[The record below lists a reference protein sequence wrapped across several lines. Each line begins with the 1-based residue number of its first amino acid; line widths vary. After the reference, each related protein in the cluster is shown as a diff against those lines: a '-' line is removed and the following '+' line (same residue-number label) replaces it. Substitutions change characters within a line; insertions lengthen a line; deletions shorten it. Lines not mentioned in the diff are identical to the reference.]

1 MENRSYALMTGVF
14 TIALLVA
21 TILIGLWFNRDK
33 TELVPYEIVTTQS
46 IPGLNPQA
54 TVRYRGLEIGRVE
67 EIVFDPRVT
76 GQILIRLAVDE
87 ASPITSTT
95 FASLGYQGVT
105 GIAFIQLDDDRT
117 GSPRLAANGSG
128 ATPRIP
134 LRPGLLDQLEDR
146 GLAILEKAEKVTASL
161 DELLSVENRATM
173 VGAFESVDRAAEAY
187 AAIPQRLDPVLDQL
201 PGLVN
206 KVNRSMDSIDTLAN
220 SATSM
225 TRNYDQLAT
234 RLQAPDGPIERLNS
248 TIGALGAATS
258 ELELETLPHV
268 VQMTDEA
275 RASLRAVRRT
285 ANSFTDRP
293 QSILF
298 GTPGDAPG
306 PGEPGFTPPTK

>member
-1 MENRSYALMTGVF
+1 MENRSHALMTGIF

-21 TILIGLWFNRDK
+21 TVLIGLWFNRDK
-33 TELVPYEIVTTQS
+33 TELVQYEIVTTQS

-54 TVRYRGLEIGRVE
+54 TVRYRGLEIGRVDT
-67 EIVFDPRVT
+67 IVFDPRVT
-76 GQILIRLAVDE
+76 GQILIRLSVDE

-95 FASLGYQGVT
+95 YASLGYQGVT
-105 GIAFIQLDDDRT
+105 GIAFIQLNDERT
-117 GSPRLAANGSG
+117 GSPRLKTGSD
-128 ATPRIP
+128 AIARIP

-146 GLAILEKAEKVTASL
+146 GLAILVKAEQITTSL
-161 DELLSVENRATM
+161 DELLSPENRATM
-173 VGAFESVDRAAEAY
+173 LGAFESVDRAAEAY
-187 AAIPQRLDPVLDQL
+187 AAIPQRLDPVLNQL
-201 PGLVN
+201 PSLIT
-206 KVNRSMDSIDTLAN
+206 KVDRSMDSIDTLAT

-225 TRNYDQLAT
+225 TRNYDNLAT
-234 RLQAPDGPIERLNS
+234 RLQAPDGPIERLNG

-285 ANSFTDRP
+285 ANSFSDRP

-306 PGEPGFTPPTK
+306 PGEPGFAPPTK

>member
-1 MENRSYALMTGVF
+1 MENRSHALMTGVF

-21 TILIGLWFNRDK
+21 TVLIGLWFNRDK
-33 TELVPYEIVTTQS
+33 TELVPYEMVTTQS

-54 TVRYRGLEIGRVE
+54 TVRYRGLEVGRVD
-67 EIVFDPRVT
+67 EIIFDPRVT
-76 GQILIRLAVDE
+76 GQILIRLSVDK

-95 FASLGYQGVT
+95 FATLGYQGVT
-105 GIAFIQLDDDRT
+105 GIAFIQLDDERT
-117 GSPRLAANGSG
+117 GSPRLATGGDRIA
-128 ATPRIP
+128 RIP

-161 DELLSVENRATM
+161 DELLSDENRTKM
-173 VGAFESVDRAAEAY
+173 VGAFESVERAADAY
-187 AAIPQRLDPVLDQL
+187 AAIPQRLDPVLNQL
-201 PGLVN
+201 PGLVT
-206 KVNRSMDSIDTLAN
+206 KVNRSMDSVDTLAT

-234 RLQAPDGPIERLNS
+234 RLQAPDGPIERLNT

-258 ELELETLPHV
+258 HLELETLPHV

-285 ANSFTDRP
+285 ANSFSDRP

-306 PGEPGFTPPTK
+306 PGEPGFAPPTK

>member
-1 MENRSYALMTGVF
+1 MENRSHALMTGIF

-21 TILIGLWFNRDK
+21 TILVGLWFNRDK

-54 TVRYRGLEIGRVE
+54 TVRYRGLEVGRVD

-76 GQILIRLAVDE
+76 GQILIKLSVDA

-95 FASLGYQGVT
+95 YATLGYQGVT
-105 GIAFIQLDDDRT
+105 GIAFIQLDDERT
-117 GSPRLAANGSG
+117 GSPRLATNGERI
-128 ATPRIP
+128 ARIP

-161 DELLSVENRATM
+161 DELLSEDNRARM
-173 VGAFESVDRAAEAY
+173 VGAFESVDRAADAY
-187 AAIPQRLDPVLDQL
+187 AAIPERLDPVLDQL
-201 PGLVN
+201 PGLVK
-206 KVNRSMDSIDTLAN
+206 KVDRSMDSIDTLAT

-234 RLQAPDGPIERLNS
+234 RLQAPDGPIERLNT
-248 TIGALGAATS
+248 TIGAPGAATS

-268 VQMTDEA
+268 VRMTDEA

-285 ANSFTDRP
+285 ANSFSDRP

-306 PGEPGFTPPTK
+306 PGEPGFVPPTK

>member
-1 MENRSYALMTGVF
+1 MENRSHALMTGIF

-21 TILIGLWFNRDK
+21 TVLIGLWFNRDK

-54 TVRYRGLEIGRVE
+54 TVRYRGLEIGRVDT
-67 EIVFDPRVT
+67 IIFDPRVT
-76 GQILIRLAVDE
+76 GQILIRLSVDE

-95 FASLGYQGVT
+95 YASLGYQGVT
-105 GIAFIQLDDDRT
+105 GIAFIQLNDERT
-117 GSPRLAANGSG
+117 GSPRLKTGSD
-128 ATPRIP
+128 AIARIP

-146 GLAILEKAEKVTASL
+146 GLAILVKAEQITTSL
-161 DELLSVENRATM
+161 DELLSPENRATM
-173 VGAFESVDRAAEAY
+173 LGAFESVDRAAEAY
-187 AAIPQRLDPVLDQL
+187 AAIPQRLDPVLDRL
-201 PGLVN
+201 PSLVT
-206 KVNRSMDSIDTLAN
+206 KVDRSMDSIDTLATG
-220 SATSM
+220 ATSM
-225 TRNYDQLAT
+225 TRNYDNLAT

-285 ANSFTDRP
+285 ANSFSDRP

-306 PGEPGFTPPTK
+306 PGEPGFAPPTK

>member
-1 MENRSYALMTGVF
+1 MENRSHALMTGIF

-21 TILIGLWFNRDK
+21 TILVGLWFNRDK

-54 TVRYRGLEIGRVE
+54 TVRYRGLEVGRVD

-76 GQILIRLAVDE
+76 GQILIRLSVDA

-95 FASLGYQGVT
+95 YATLGYQGVT
-105 GIAFIQLDDDRT
+105 GIAFIQLDDERT
-117 GSPRLAANGSG
+117 GSPRLATNGERI
-128 ATPRIP
+128 ARIP
-134 LRPGLLDQLEDR
+134 LRPGLLDQLEER

-161 DELLSVENRATM
+161 DELLSEDNRARM

-187 AAIPQRLDPVLDQL
+187 AAIPERLDPVLDQL
-201 PGLVN
+201 PGLVK
-206 KVNRSMDSIDTLAN
+206 KVDRSMDSIDTLAT
-220 SATSM
+220 SATAM

-234 RLQAPDGPIERLNS
+234 RLQAPDGPIERLNT

-268 VQMTDEA
+268 VRMTDEA

-285 ANSFTDRP
+285 ANSFSDRP

-306 PGEPGFTPPTK
+306 PGEPGFVPPTK

>member
-1 MENRSYALMTGVF
+1 MENRSHALMTGIF

-21 TILIGLWFNRDK
+21 TILVGLWFNRDK

-54 TVRYRGLEIGRVE
+54 TVRYRGLEVGRVD

-76 GQILIRLAVDE
+76 GQILIRLSVDA

-95 FASLGYQGVT
+95 FATLGYQGVT
-105 GIAFIQLDDDRT
+105 GIAFIQLDDERT
-117 GSPRLAANGSG
+117 GSPRLQTGGERIA
-128 ATPRIP
+128 RIP

-161 DELLSVENRATM
+161 DELLSEDNRAKM
-173 VGAFESVDRAAEAY
+173 VGAFESVERAADAY
-187 AAIPQRLDPVLDQL
+187 AAIPQRLDPVLDRL

-206 KVNRSMDSIDTLAN
+206 KVDRSMDSIDTLAT

-234 RLQAPDGPIERLNS
+234 RLQAPDGPIERLNT

-258 ELELETLPHV
+258 ELELETLPQV
-268 VQMTDEA
+268 VRMTDEA

-285 ANSFTDRP
+285 ANSFSDRP

-298 GTPGDAPG
+298 GAPGGTPG
-306 PGEPGFTPPTK
+306 PGEPGFAPPTK

>member
-1 MENRSYALMTGVF
+1 MENRSHALMTGIF

-21 TILIGLWFNRDK
+21 TVLIGLWFNRDK

-54 TVRYRGLEIGRVE
+54 TVRYRGLEIGRVD
-67 EIVFDPRVT
+67 EIIFDPRVT
-76 GQILIRLAVDE
+76 GQILIRLSVDA

-95 FASLGYQGVT
+95 FATLGYQGVT
-105 GIAFIQLDDDRT
+105 GIAFIQLDDERT
-117 GSPRLAANGSG
+117 GSPRMATGSDRI
-128 ATPRIP
+128 ARIP

-161 DELLSVENRATM
+161 DELLNDENRAKM
-173 VGAFESVDRAAEAY
+173 VGAFESVNRAADAY
-187 AAIPQRLDPVLDQL
+187 AAIPQRLDPVLNQL
-201 PGLVN
+201 PGMVAKAN
-206 KVNRSMDSIDTLAN
+206 DSMDSIQNLAN
-220 SATSM
+220 SANSM

-234 RLQAPDGPIERLNS
+234 RLQAPDGPIERLNT

-258 ELELETLPHV
+258 HLELETLPHV

-285 ANSFTDRP
+285 ANSFSDRP

-306 PGEPGFTPPTK
+306 PGEPGYAPPTK

>member
-1 MENRSYALMTGVF
+1 MENRSHALMTGLF

-21 TILIGLWFNRDK
+21 TVLVGLWLNRDK

-54 TVRYRGLEIGRVE
+54 TVRYRGLEIGRVD
-67 EIVFDPRVT
+67 EIIFDPRVT
-76 GQILIRLAVDE
+76 GQILIRLSVDE
-87 ASPITSTT
+87 ASPVTTTT

-117 GSPRLAANGSG
+117 GSPRLGTDDGRIA
-128 ATPRIP
+128 RIP

-146 GLAILEKAEKVTASL
+146 GLAILEKAEKVTTSL
-161 DELLSVENRATM
+161 NELLNEENRATM
-173 VGAFESVDRAAEAY
+173 IGAFESVDRAAQAY
-187 AAIPQRLDPVLDQL
+187 AAIPERLDPVINQL

-234 RLQAPDGPIERLNS
+234 RLQAPDGPIERLNT

-285 ANSFTDRP
+285 ANSFSDRP

-306 PGEPGFTPPTK
+306 PGEPGFAPPTK

>member
-21 TILIGLWFNRDK
+21 TVLIGLWLNRDK

-54 TVRYRGLEIGRVE
+54 TVRYRGLEVGRVD

-76 GQILIRLAVDE
+76 GQILIKLSVDE
-87 ASPITSTT
+87 ASPITTTT

-117 GSPRLAANGSG
+117 GSPRLSTGGERTA
-128 ATPRIP
+128 RIP

-146 GLAILEKAEKVTASL
+146 GLAILEKAEKITEQLNVL
-161 DELLSVENRATM
+161 VGPENQAVI
-173 VGAFESVDRAAEAY
+173 VGAFASIDKTAQAY
-187 AAIPQRLDPVLDQL
+187 AAIPERLGPTLDRL
-201 PGLVN
+201 PGLAA
-206 KVNRSMDSIDTLAN
+206 KMDTSLDSFNALSS

-225 TRNYDQLAT
+225 TRNYDQLAI
-234 RLQAPDGPIERLNS
+234 RLQAPDGPIERLNNA
-248 TIGALGAATS
+248 IGSLGAATS

-275 RASLRAVRRT
+275 RASLRAVKRT
-285 ANSFTDRP
+285 ANSLSERP

-298 GTPGDAPG
+298 GAPGDAPG
-306 PGEPGFTPPTK
+306 PGEPGFVPPTK

>member
-1 MENRSYALMTGVF
+1 MENRSHALMTGIF

-21 TILIGLWFNRDK
+21 TVLIGLWFNRDK

-54 TVRYRGLEIGRVE
+54 TVRYRGLEIGRVD
-67 EIVFDPRVT
+67 EIIFDPRVT
-76 GQILIRLAVDE
+76 GQILIRLSVDA
-87 ASPITSTT
+87 ASPITNTT
-95 FASLGYQGVT
+95 FATLGYQGVT
-105 GIAFIQLDDDRT
+105 GIAFIQLDDERT
-117 GSPRLAANGSG
+117 GSPRMATGSDRI
-128 ATPRIP
+128 ARIP

-161 DELLSVENRATM
+161 DELLSEDNRAKM
-173 VGAFESVDRAAEAY
+173 VGAFESVDRAADAY

-206 KVNRSMDSIDTLAN
+206 KVNRSMDSVDTLAT

-234 RLQAPDGPIERLNS
+234 RLQAPDGPIERLNT

-258 ELELETLPHV
+258 HLELETLPHV

-285 ANSFTDRP
+285 ANSFSDRP

-306 PGEPGFTPPTK
+306 PGEPGFVPPTK

>member
-1 MENRSYALMTGVF
+1 MENRSHALMTGIF

-21 TILIGLWFNRDK
+21 TVLVGLWFNRDK

-54 TVRYRGLEIGRVE
+54 TVRYRGLEVGRVD

-76 GQILIRLAVDE
+76 GQILIKLSVDA

-95 FASLGYQGVT
+95 FATLGYQGVT
-105 GIAFIQLDDDRT
+105 GIAFIQLDDERT
-117 GSPRLAANGSG
+117 GSPRLATNGERI
-128 ATPRIP
+128 ARIP

-161 DELLSVENRATM
+161 DELLSEDNRAKM
-173 VGAFESVDRAAEAY
+173 VGAFESVDRAADAY
-187 AAIPQRLDPVLDQL
+187 AAIPERLDPVLDQL
-201 PGLVN
+201 PGLVK
-206 KVNRSMDSIDTLAN
+206 KVDRSMDSIDTLAT

-234 RLQAPDGPIERLNS
+234 RLQAPDGPIERLNT

-268 VQMTDEA
+268 VRMTDEA

-285 ANSFTDRP
+285 ANSFSDRP

-306 PGEPGFTPPTK
+306 PGEPGFVPPTK

>member
-1 MENRSYALMTGVF
+1 MENRSHALMTGIF

-21 TILIGLWFNRDK
+21 TILVGLWFNRDK

-54 TVRYRGLEIGRVE
+54 TVRYRGLEVGRVD

-76 GQILIRLAVDE
+76 GQILIRLSVDA

-95 FASLGYQGVT
+95 YATLGYQGVT
-105 GIAFIQLDDDRT
+105 GIAFIQLDDERT
-117 GSPRLAANGSG
+117 GSPRLATNGERI
-128 ATPRIP
+128 ARIP

-161 DELLSVENRATM
+161 DELLSEDNRAKM
-173 VGAFESVDRAAEAY
+173 VGAFESVDRAADAY

-201 PGLVN
+201 PGLVK
-206 KVNRSMDSIDTLAN
+206 KVDRSMDSIDTLAT
-220 SATSM
+220 SATAM

-234 RLQAPDGPIERLNS
+234 RLQAPDGPIERLNT

-285 ANSFTDRP
+285 ANSFSDRP

-306 PGEPGFTPPTK
+306 PGEPGFVPPTK

>member
-1 MENRSYALMTGVF
+1 MENRSHALMTGIF

-21 TILIGLWFNRDK
+21 TVLIGLWFNRDK
-33 TELVPYEIVTTQS
+33 TELVQYEIVTTQS

-54 TVRYRGLEIGRVE
+54 TVRYRGLEIGRVDT
-67 EIVFDPRVT
+67 IDFDPRVT
-76 GQILIRLAVDE
+76 GQILIRLSVDE

-95 FASLGYQGVT
+95 YASLGYQGVT
-105 GIAFIQLDDDRT
+105 GIAFIQLNDERT
-117 GSPRLAANGSG
+117 GSPRLATGGERIA
-128 ATPRIP
+128 RIP

-146 GLAILEKAEKVTASL
+146 GLAILDKAEKITTSL
-161 DELLSVENRATM
+161 DELLSPENRATM
-173 VGAFESVDRAAEAY
+173 LGAFESVDRAADAY
-187 AAIPQRLDPVLDQL
+187 AAIPQRLDPVLDRL
-201 PGLVN
+201 PSLVT
-206 KVNRSMDSIDTLAN
+206 KVDRSMDSIDTLAA

-225 TRNYDQLAT
+225 TRNYDNLAT

-285 ANSFTDRP
+285 ANSFSDRP

-306 PGEPGFTPPTK
+306 PGEPGFAPPTK

>member
-1 MENRSYALMTGVF
+1 MENRSHALMTGIF

-21 TILIGLWFNRDK
+21 TILVGLWFNRDK

-54 TVRYRGLEIGRVE
+54 TVRYRGLEVGRVD

-76 GQILIRLAVDE
+76 GQILIKLSVDA

-95 FASLGYQGVT
+95 YATLGYQGVT
-105 GIAFIQLDDDRT
+105 GIAFIQLDDERT
-117 GSPRLAANGSG
+117 GSPRLATNGERI
-128 ATPRIP
+128 ARIP

-161 DELLSVENRATM
+161 DELLSEDNRARM
-173 VGAFESVDRAAEAY
+173 VGAFESVDRAADAY
-187 AAIPQRLDPVLDQL
+187 AAIPERLDPVLDQL
-201 PGLVN
+201 PGLVK
-206 KVNRSMDSIDTLAN
+206 KVDRSMDSIDTLAT

-234 RLQAPDGPIERLNS
+234 RLQAPDGPIERLNT

-268 VQMTDEA
+268 VRMTDEA

-285 ANSFTDRP
+285 ANSFSDRP

-306 PGEPGFTPPTK
+306 PGEPGFVPPTK

>member
-1 MENRSYALMTGVF
+1 MENRSHALMTGIF

-21 TILIGLWFNRDK
+21 TVLIGLWFNRDK

-54 TVRYRGLEIGRVE
+54 TVRYRGLEIGRVDT
-67 EIVFDPRVT
+67 IIFDPRVT
-76 GQILIRLAVDE
+76 GQILIRLSVDE

-95 FASLGYQGVT
+95 YASLGYQGVT
-105 GIAFIQLDDDRT
+105 GIAFIQLNDERT
-117 GSPRLAANGSG
+117 GSPRLKTGSD
-128 ATPRIP
+128 AIARIP

-146 GLAILEKAEKVTASL
+146 GLAILVKAEQITTSL
-161 DELLSVENRATM
+161 DELLSPENRATM
-173 VGAFESVDRAAEAY
+173 LGAFESVDRAAEAY
-187 AAIPQRLDPVLDQL
+187 AAIPQRLDPVLNQL
-201 PGLVN
+201 PSLIT
-206 KVNRSMDSIDTLAN
+206 KVDRSMDSIDTLAT

-225 TRNYDQLAT
+225 TRNYDNLAT

-285 ANSFTDRP
+285 ANSFSDRP

-306 PGEPGFTPPTK
+306 PGEPGFAPPTK

>member
-1 MENRSYALMTGVF
+1 MENRSHALMTGIF

-21 TILIGLWFNRDK
+21 TVLIGLWFNRDK

-54 TVRYRGLEIGRVE
+54 TVRYRGLEIGRVDT
-67 EIVFDPRVT
+67 IIFDPRVT
-76 GQILIRLAVDE
+76 GQILIRLSVDK

-95 FASLGYQGVT
+95 YASLGYQGVT
-105 GIAFIQLDDDRT
+105 GIAFIQLNDERT
-117 GSPRLAANGSG
+117 GSPRLKTGSD
-128 ATPRIP
+128 AIARIP

-146 GLAILEKAEKVTASL
+146 GLAILVKAEQITTSL
-161 DELLSVENRATM
+161 DELLSPENRATM
-173 VGAFESVDRAAEAY
+173 LGAFESVDRAADAY
-187 AAIPQRLDPVLDQL
+187 AAIPQRLDPVLDRL
-201 PGLVN
+201 PSLIT
-206 KVNRSMDSIDTLAN
+206 KVDRSMDSIDTLAT

-225 TRNYDQLAT
+225 TRNYDNLAT

-285 ANSFTDRP
+285 ANSFSDRP

-306 PGEPGFTPPTK
+306 PGEPGFAPPTK

>member
-1 MENRSYALMTGVF
+1 MENRSHALMTGVF

-21 TILIGLWFNRDK
+21 TVLIGLWLNRDK

-54 TVRYRGLEIGRVE
+54 TVRYRGLEIGRVD

-76 GQILIRLAVDE
+76 GQILVKLSVDE
-87 ASPITSTT
+87 AAPITTTT

-117 GSPRLAANGSG
+117 GSPRLAAGG
-128 ATPRIP
+128 ERTPRIP

-146 GLAILEKAEKVTASL
+146 GLAILEKAEKITASL
-161 DELLSVENRATM
+161 DELLSEENRATM
-173 VGAFESVDRAAEAY
+173 IGAFESVDRAADAF
-187 AAIPQRLDPVLDQL
+187 AAVPQRLDPVLDQL
-201 PGLVN
+201 PSLVN
-206 KVNRSMDSIDTLAN
+206 KVDRSVQSFDTLAQ

-234 RLQAPDGPIERLNS
+234 RLQAPDGPIERLNT

-285 ANSFTDRP
+285 ANSFSDRP

-306 PGEPGFTPPTK
+306 PGEPGFVPPTK

>member
-1 MENRSYALMTGVF
+1 MENRSHALMTGIF

-21 TILIGLWFNRDK
+21 TVLIGLWFNRDK

-54 TVRYRGLEIGRVE
+54 TVRYRGLEIGRVDT
-67 EIVFDPRVT
+67 IIFDPRVT
-76 GQILIRLAVDE
+76 GQILIRLSVDE

-95 FASLGYQGVT
+95 YASLGYQGVT
-105 GIAFIQLDDDRT
+105 GIAFIQLDDERT
-117 GSPRLAANGSG
+117 GSPRLATGGERIA
-128 ATPRIP
+128 RIP

-146 GLAILEKAEKVTASL
+146 GLAILVKAEQITTSL
-161 DELLSVENRATM
+161 DELLSPENRATM
-173 VGAFESVDRAAEAY
+173 LGAFESVDRAADAY
-187 AAIPQRLDPVLDQL
+187 AAIPQRLDPVLNQL
-201 PGLVN
+201 PSLIT
-206 KVNRSMDSIDTLAN
+206 KVDRSMDSIDTLAT

-225 TRNYDQLAT
+225 TRNYDNLAT

-285 ANSFTDRP
+285 ANSFSDRP

-298 GTPGDAPG
+298 GTPGDTPG
-306 PGEPGFTPPTK
+306 PGEPGFAPPTK

>member
-1 MENRSYALMTGVF
+1 MENRSHALMTGIF

-21 TILIGLWFNRDK
+21 TVLIGLWFNRDK
-33 TELVPYEIVTTQS
+33 TEMVTYEIVTTQS

-54 TVRYRGLEIGRVE
+54 TVRYRGLEVGRVD

-76 GQILIRLAVDE
+76 GQILIKLSVDQD
-87 ASPITSTT
+87 SPITNTT
-95 FASLGYQGVT
+95 FATLGYQGVT
-105 GIAFIQLDDDRT
+105 GIAFISLDDDRT
-117 GSPRLAANGSG
+117 GSPRLATGG
-128 ATPRIP
+128 ASTARIP

-161 DELLSVENRATM
+161 DELLSDENRATM

-187 AAIPQRLDPVLDQL
+187 AAIPKRLDPVLDQL
-201 PGLVN
+201 PGMVS
-206 KVNRSMDSIDTLAN
+206 KVNRSMDSIDQLAN

-248 TIGALGAATS
+248 TIGSLGAATS

-306 PGEPGFTPPTK
+306 PGEPGFAPPTK

>member
-1 MENRSYALMTGVF
+1 MTGIF

-21 TILIGLWFNRDK
+21 TVLIGLWFNRDK
-33 TELVPYEIVTTQS
+33 TEMAPYEIVTTQS

-54 TVRYRGLEIGRVE
+54 TVRYRGLEIGRVDAIE
-67 EIVFDPRVT
+67 FDPRVT
-76 GQILIRLAVDE
+76 GQILIRLSVDE
-87 ASPITSTT
+87 TSPITSTT
-95 FASLGYQGVT
+95 YASLGYQGVT
-105 GIAFIQLDDDRT
+105 GIAFIQLDDERT
-117 GSPRLAANGSG
+117 GSPRLATGGERIA
-128 ATPRIP
+128 RIP
-134 LRPGLLDQLEDR
+134 LRAGLLDQLEDR
-146 GLAILEKAEKVTASL
+146 GLAILTKAEQITASL
-161 DELLSVENRATM
+161 DELLSPENRATM

-201 PGLVN
+201 PALVT
-206 KVNRSMDSIDTLAN
+206 KVDRSMDSINTLAA

-225 TRNYDQLAT
+225 TRNYDNLAT
-234 RLQAPDGPIERLNS
+234 RLQAPDGPIERLNT

-285 ANSFTDRP
+285 ANSFSDRP

-306 PGEPGFTPPTK
+306 PGEPGFAPPTK

>member
-21 TILIGLWFNRDK
+21 TVLIGLWLNRDK

-54 TVRYRGLEIGRVE
+54 TVRYRGLEVGRVD

-76 GQILIRLAVDE
+76 GQILIRLSVDE
-87 ASPITSTT
+87 ASPITTTT

-117 GSPRLAANGSG
+117 GSPRLATGGERTA
-128 ATPRIP
+128 RIP

-146 GLAILEKAEKVTASL
+146 GLAILEKAEKITEQLNTLVGP
-161 DELLSVENRATM
+161 ENQAVIM
-173 VGAFESVDRAAEAY
+173 GAFSSIDKTAQAY
-187 AAIPQRLDPVLDQL
+187 AAIPERLGPTLDRL
-201 PGLVN
+201 PGLAA
-206 KVNRSMDSIDTLAN
+206 KMDTSLDSFNALSS

-225 TRNYDQLAT
+225 TRNYDQLAI
-234 RLQAPDGPIERLNS
+234 RLQAPDGPIERLNNA
-248 TIGALGAATS
+248 IGSLGAATS

-275 RASLRAVRRT
+275 RASLRAVKRT
-285 ANSFTDRP
+285 ANSLSERP

-298 GTPGDAPG
+298 GAPGDAPG
-306 PGEPGFTPPTK
+306 PGEPGFVPPTK

>member
-1 MENRSYALMTGVF
+1 MENRSHALMTGIF

-21 TILIGLWFNRDK
+21 TVLIGLWFNRDK
-33 TELVPYEIVTTQS
+33 TEMVPYEIVTTQS

-54 TVRYRGLEIGRVE
+54 TVRYRGLEIGRVDT
-67 EIVFDPRVT
+67 IVFDPRVT
-76 GQILIRLAVDE
+76 GQILIRLSVDE
-87 ASPITSTT
+87 SSPITSTT
-95 FASLGYQGVT
+95 YASLGYQGVT
-105 GIAFIQLDDDRT
+105 GIAFIQLNDERT
-117 GSPRLAANGSG
+117 GSPRLATDDERIA
-128 ATPRIP
+128 RIP

-146 GLAILEKAEKVTASL
+146 GLAILVKAEQITSSL
-161 DELLSVENRATM
+161 DELLSPENRATM
-173 VGAFESVDRAAEAY
+173 IGAFESVDRAAEAY
-187 AAIPQRLDPVLDQL
+187 AAIPQRLDPVLNQL
-201 PGLVN
+201 PALVT
-206 KVNRSMDSIDTLAN
+206 KVERSMDSINTLAT
-220 SATSM
+220 SATAM
-225 TRNYDQLAT
+225 TRNYDNLAT
-234 RLQAPDGPIERLNS
+234 RLQAPDGTIDRLNG

-306 PGEPGFTPPTK
+306 PGEPGFAPPTK